1 LAAYQTEDCQMTP
14 RSKTLLLMII
24 LCLIAISTGWTEEQ
38 SKQTL
43 MHEKLLL
50 VQQMFTSLAK
60 EDYVS
65 MEKQAMKLG
74 ELTHEAAWLVH
85 STPEYQRESVEFE
98 RSTYML
104 AEAAKEKNL
113 GATTLG
119 FLNVNM
125 SCASC
130 HQYLRDAHQVEIK
143 NVREL
148 PQPKIDADVE
158 DANFW
163 MAKKLQ
169 LSNQIVAALAV
180 GDFETISHNAEA
192 IDLLSRVEG
201 WARRKDVKLYRAH
214 LESFRT
220 ANDDLRRHA
229 KDKHLPG
236 ATLAFSQ
243 VTLSCV
249 KCHHQLRSEQTS
261 KP

>member
-1 LAAYQTEDCQMTP
+1 MTL
-14 RSKTLLLMII
+14 RNKTLLSLIV
-24 LCLIAISTGWTEEQ
+24 LCLFAVQTGWTKEKSMQ
-38 SKQTL
+38 DL
-43 MHEKLLL
+43 MHDKLALA
-50 VQQMFTSLAK
+50 QQMFVSLAK
-60 EDYVS
+60 EDYAA
-65 MEKQAMKLG
+65 MEKQAIKLG
-74 ELTHEAAWLVH
+74 ELTHEAAWLAH

-130 HQYLRDAHQVEIK
+130 HQYLRDAHDVEIK

-148 PQPKIDADVE
+148 PQPKIEAEVE
-158 DANFW
+158 DANYW

-169 LSNQIVAALAV
+169 LSTQIQAAIAV
-180 GDFETISHNAEA
+180 GDFETIAHNAEA
-192 IDLLSRVEG
+192 IGLLSHVEG
-201 WARRKDVKLYRAH
+201 WARRKDVNLYRAQ
-214 LESFRT
+214 LESFRR

-229 KDKHLPG
+229 EEKDLPG
-236 ATLAFSQ
+236 ASLAFTQ

-249 KCHHQLRSEQTS
+249 KCHHQLRSEH
-261 KP
+261 

>member
-1 LAAYQTEDCQMTP
+1 MTR
-14 RSKTLLLMII
+14 RSKTLLSMI
-24 LCLIAISTGWTEEQ
+24 LVSLIAIQTGWTEER
-38 SKQTL
+38 SKRVV

-50 VQQMFTSLAK
+50 AQQMFASLAK
-60 EDYVS
+60 EDYANL
-65 MEKQAMKLG
+65 ETQATKLS

-98 RSTYML
+98 RSAYML

-113 GATTLG
+113 SATTLG

-148 PQPKIDADVE
+148 PQPKLDVD

-163 MAKKLQ
+163 MASKLQ
-169 LSNQIVAALAV
+169 LSSQIMAALAV
-180 GDFETISHNAEA
+180 GDFETIAHDAEA

-201 WARRKDVKLYRAH
+201 WARRKDAKLYRAH
-214 LESFRT
+214 LDAFRT

-229 KDKHLPG
+229 GKKDLSG
-236 ATLAFSQ
+236 ATLAFTQ
-243 VTLSCV
+243 VTLGCV
-249 KCHHQLRSEQTS
+249 KCHHQLRNED
-261 KP
+261 